1 MATVSGMETAAIIAA
16 LLMGVVAVFQIAL
29 ALGAPAGYA
38 AWGGWHEGVLP
49 TRLRVA
55 SGVVGLG
62 VYPALIVFVLAT
74 AGVIDANWVPG
85 TGKLGMWILTG
96 LFTLGTLANFA
107 SRSKRERWWGFVSLT
122 IAICCAVVALSL

>member
-1 MATVSGMETAAIIAA
+1 METAAIIAA
-16 LLMGVVAVFQIAL
+16 VLMSVVAVFQIAL
-29 ALGAPAGYA
+29 ALGAPAGFA

-55 SGVVGLG
+55 SGVVGLV

-74 AGVIDANWVPG
+74 AGVIDAPWVPG
-85 TGKLGMWILTG
+85 TGRLGMWILTG
-96 LFTLGTLANFA
+96 VFTLGTVTNFA
-107 SRSKRERWWGFVSLT
+107 SRSKRERWWGFVSLA